1 MRVLWDTNVVVAG
14 LVFARGQAAQDLYS
28 WWERWPQ
35 LLITQWIDAEAAR
48 ILAAKFHAAEV
59 WPGVRS
65 RFLVLADPPDATIAE
80 WVEVVRDP
88 PDAPIAAACVWHQIT
103 HLVTG
108 DKDLLEDPTVL
119 TRLDEYGV
127 HVSSVARWL
136 NGTP

>member
-1 MRVLWDTNVVVAG
+1 MRGLWDTNVVVAG
-14 LVFARGQAAQDLYS
+14 LVFARGQAAHALYS
-28 WWERWPQ
+28 GWERWPQ

-48 ILAAKFHAAEV
+48 ILEAKFHVAEV

-88 PDAPIAAACVWHQIT
+88 QDAPIVAACVWHQIT

-108 DKDLLEDPTVL
+108 DKDLLEDPAVL
-119 TRLDEYGV
+119 TRLEEYGV
-127 HVSSVARWL
+127 HVLSVARWL
-136 NGTP
+136 KGTP

>member
-14 LVFARGQAAQDLYS
+14 LVFARGQAAQALYS
-28 WWERWPQ
+28 GWERWPQ

-48 ILAAKFHAAEV
+48 ILEAKFHVAEV

-88 PDAPIAAACVWHQIT
+88 QDAPIVAACVWHQIT

-108 DKDLLEDPTVL
+108 DKDLLEDPAVL

-127 HVSSVARWL
+127 HVLSVARWL